1 MSGLWITEWRPRGA
15 TPDDAAMS
23 HSEFGHKLR
32 RICPHKPTRRGLT
45 TRRTVRRDTPP
56 HPTIELLWTGP
67 GPGDDETA

>member
-1 MSGLWITEWRPRGA
+1 
-15 TPDDAAMS
+15 MS

-32 RICPHKPTRRGLT
+32 RICSHNPARRGLT

-56 HPTIELLWTGP
+56 NTTIELLWTGP